1 MKLTH
6 TRIVAR
12 DIEALVRFYE
22 TITGVDAWTG
32 SEDYREIRT
41 SGGVLAITTERVID
55 RHSAAGARAADNHS
69 AILDFLVDDVDRE
82 RSRLAS
88 IVDNWVLEP
97 TNQPWGNRSMLFRDP
112 EGNLIN
118 FYAPLRASAG

>member
-6 TRIVAR
+6 TRLVAR

-22 TITGVDAWTG
+22 AITGVESWTG
-32 SEDYREIRT
+32 SDDYKEIRT
-41 SGGVLAITTERVID
+41 SGGVLAITTERLID
-55 RHSAAGARAADNHS
+55 RHSAGGARAADNHS
-69 AILDFLVDDVDRE
+69 TILDFVVDDVDQE
-82 RSRLAS
+82 RSRLDSVVA
-88 IVDNWVLEP
+88 NWVLEP

-118 FYAPLRASAG
+118 FYAPLRS